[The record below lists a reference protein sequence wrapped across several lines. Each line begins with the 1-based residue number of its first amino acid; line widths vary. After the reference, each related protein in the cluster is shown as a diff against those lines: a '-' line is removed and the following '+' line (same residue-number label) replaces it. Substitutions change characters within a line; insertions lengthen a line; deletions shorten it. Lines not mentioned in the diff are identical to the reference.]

1 MAGVALRA
9 VPFPIEDLSRPFRRP
24 SELRRLVEAV
34 RAADD
39 KDESLWVEWKS
50 TLDLTSQP
58 GLLHLVRQILGFAN
72 RDPEVAAQWCEGNAY
87 LLVGVSP
94 GQLQGV
100 AGVDP
105 QRLVQTLQPYLGSEI
120 TWTPEYVTVEGR
132 EVLVVEIGPPKPGDP
147 IRFLLKDLFITKKTQ
162 TADGPK
168 DKRHGYHHGTILIRR
183 PGDTERA
190 DQHEREMLQRRLRAA
205 GTRLHTVLVA
215 DPPRIEAAPA
225 LDELLAGFT
234 ERERERL
241 LAARYEP
248 PAAATDGA
256 QPRGFFAAAAAR
268 AMVPPDP
275 RSREEYAAEIEAY
288 LEQVRRDVRDAVT
301 GDLKDHRPA
310 HLALTLVNTGEQPFA
325 GVEVTVIVQ
334 SPEVRCIDPNWET
347 NSKNLDL
354 PDPPKPCGTPP
365 SSPPLI
371 ASFSH
376 LQIPTPY
383 RPHIPVLTNWEA
395 EQRPEGVRISFDPI
409 DLRAHA
415 RIVLEPVPL
424 AIAPGTAG
432 PLSVHWTAAGIDAA
446 GQDSGTIALTVEP
459 STLPILSAAPDDL
472 DAPADEAGHDDLEA
486 DPA

>member
-1 MAGVALRA
+1 M
-9 VPFPIEDLSRPFRRP
+9 
-24 SELRRLVEAV
+24 
-34 RAADD
+34 
-39 KDESLWVEWKS
+39 
-50 TLDLTSQP
+50 
-58 GLLHLVRQILGFAN
+58 
-72 RDPEVAAQWCEGNAY
+72 
-87 LLVGVSP
+87 
-94 GQLQGV
+94 
-100 AGVDP
+100 
-105 QRLVQTLQPYLGSEI
+105 
-120 TWTPEYVTVEGR
+120 
-132 EVLVVEIGPPKPGDP
+132 
-147 IRFLLKDLFITKKTQ
+147 
-162 TADGPK
+162 
-168 DKRHGYHHGTILIRR
+168 
-183 PGDTERA
+183 
-190 DQHEREMLQRRLRAA
+190 
-205 GTRLHTVLVA
+205 
-215 DPPRIEAAPA
+215 
-225 LDELLAGFT
+225 
-234 ERERERL
+234 
-241 LAARYEP
+241 
-248 PAAATDGA
+248 
-256 QPRGFFAAAAAR
+256 
-268 AMVPPDP
+268 
-275 RSREEYAAEIEAY
+275 
-288 LEQVRRDVRDAVT
+288 
-301 GDLKDHRPA
+301 
-310 HLALTLVNTGEQPFA
+310 
-325 GVEVTVIVQ
+325 IVQ